1 MKLVTPNDMNKRLSE
16 NFAETL
22 INNPQELIDW
32 AKREID
38 EYENFIKILKKQIE
52 YNKLKK

>member
-1 MKLVTPNDMNKRLSE
+1 MNKRLSE

-22 INNPQELIDW
+22 IDNPQELIDW

-38 EYENFIKILKKQIE
+38 EYENFIIILKKQIE